1 MALTKITGQVINDTT
16 GLVVGVTTVG
26 GGVSATDGFFSGIV
40 TAVGDA
46 SFSGNVSV
54 GGTLT
59 YEDVT
64 NIDAVG
70 LVTARNGIV
79 VGSGITL
86 SKDGDIF
93 ATGVT
98 TSTTFVGDLTGNV
111 TGAATQVTVA
121 DESSDTSCNVLYT
134 TDATGNLAPKSG
146 TNLTFNSSSGAL
158 TATSFVGDGSA
169 LTGIGGTDFIH
180 AEQVS
185 VSGIVTA
192 STFVSTAGQFFA
204 ERNKL
209 INGEMRIFQRG
220 DVVDTT
226 DKQRTSLG
234 SAGTNYTADHW
245 VLYTQTTNARFTAR
259 RVNGD
264 HPDGFGQSLK
274 ITCTTADTSLAATEE
289 VQFFQKVEGF
299 DTQDF
304 AKGTSAA
311 KQYTL
316 SFYAKSTKTGTYIVR
331 LLGRHNTNRNVSAS
345 YTISD
350 TNWNRYVVTF
360 PADTTAVDNPDNTE
374 ALRVVWWLVAGSGVD
389 NGTLQTT
396 WANASDTGAATG
408 QVNFADSTSNIFYIT
423 GCQLEVGDVATPFEH
438 RKYTRDLHDCYRY
451 YRRWQPNINGIRS
464 IADYSGFS
472 SSTILSGGGL
482 DADDAGVD
490 RFLIPEMNHA
500 PTVETFTDLVLVAGD
515 AVYNTTTTV
524 QENYSDQSCIR
535 LHIDNA
541 GGMNNDTYFK
551 RLAFN
556 TNSGDFAVESE
567 I

>member
-1 MALTKITGQVINDTT
+1 MSRIRANTITNQNANGAPNFPDGITVTGVVTATTTNQNITGD
-16 GLVVGVTTVG
+16 LTV
-26 GGVSATDGFFSGIV
+26 
-40 TAVGDA
+40 
-46 SFSGNVSV
+46 SGNVGV

-64 NIDAVG
+64 NVDSIG
-70 LVTARNGIV
+70 IITARTDV
-79 VGSGITL
+79 LVGSTIKL
-86 SKDGDIF
+86 
-93 ATGVT
+93 
-98 TSTTFVGDLTGNV
+98 
-111 TGAATQVTVA
+111 GA
-121 DESSDTSCNVLYT
+121 
-134 TDATGNLAPKSG
+134 
-146 TNLTFNSSSGAL
+146 SSGII
-158 TATSFVGDGSA
+158 TATSFRGDASQMTGAGLGTDGSA
-169 LTGIGGTDFIH
+169 NT
-180 AEQVS
+180 
-185 VSGIVTA
+185 SGIVTA
-192 STFVSTAGQFFA
+192 SSFVSTAGQFFA

-209 INGEMRIFQRG
+209 INGEFRIFQRG
-220 DVVDTT
+220 DVVSTT
-226 DKQRTSLG
+226 DKQITG
-234 SAGTNYTADHW
+234 IGGAGVNYTADHW
-245 VLYTQTTNARFTAR
+245 QLYTQNTGARFTVR

-289 VQFFQKVEGF
+289 VQFLQKIEGF
-299 DTQDF
+299 ETQDF
-304 AKGTSAA
+304 AKGTSSA

-360 PADTTAVDNPDNTE
+360 PADTSIVDNPDATE
-374 ALRVVWWLVAGSGVD
+374 SLRVIWWLVAGSGVN

-396 WANASDTGAATG
+396 WVNSTDTGRATG

>member
-1 MALTKITGQVINDTT
+1 VALTKITGQVINDTT

-26 GGVSATDGFFSGIV
+26 GGISATDGFFSGIV

-192 STFVSTAGQFFA
+192 TAFVPTNQVFS

-209 INGEMRIFQRG
+209 INGKFQICQRG
-220 DVVDTT
+220 
-226 DKQRTSLG
+226 TSGNLGTLG
-234 SAGTNYTADHW
+234 SSAENYTADHW
-245 VLYTQTTNARFTAR
+245 VLYIQNTSARFDVSQVT
-259 RVNGD
+259 NET
-264 HPDGFGQSLK
+264 PDGFGHSLK
-274 ITCTTADTSLAATEE
+274 IDCSTADTSLAATDE
-289 VQFFQKVEGF
+289 VQFWQKVEGF
-299 DTQDF
+299 ESQEF
-304 AKGTSAA
+304 AKGTSSA

-316 SFYAKSTKTGTYIVR
+316 SFYVKVNKTGTYIVR
-331 LLGRHNTNRNVSAS
+331 LLGRDNTTSSCSAA
-345 YTISD
+345 YTVSD

-360 PADTTAVDNPDNTE
+360 PADTDSNRKDDANNTE
-374 ALRVVWWLVAGSGVD
+374 SLRVVWWLVAGSGV
-389 NGTLQTT
+389 NSGTLQTT
-396 WANASDTGAATG
+396 WANSSDTGAATG

-423 GCQLEVGDVATPFEH
+423 GCQLEVGPVATPFEH
-438 RKYTRDLHDCYRY
+438 RKFTRDLHDCYRY
-451 YRRWQPNINGIRS
+451 YRRWQPNVNGIRS

-500 PTVETFTDLVLVAGD
+500 PVVETFTDLVLVAGD

-524 QENYSDQSCIR
+524 QDNYSDQSCIR

-556 TNSGDFAVESE
+556 TNSGDFAVEAE